1 MSSLFCTF
9 IVSFFVRLTLQR
21 DSPCPCSL
29 GVRPKFNVFLGT
41 RKIPVFSR
49 FAHGS
54 APFYGVRKFPFSLRF
69 LMANLLFIAFAPS
82 IRMRFA
88 FYSQVPFIACYKPFQ
103 LFAFVSPYLFT
114 FSPPRVA
121 LWPSLPPSRAFLAPR
136 LRHKKRLKLYAPAC
150 YKPFKYLPIVSL
162 SPLLPAPLLACLY
175 LFSTAQAPLPALIA
189 SSLN

>member
-1 MSSLFCTF
+1 MASE
-9 IVSFFVRLTLQR
+9 
-21 DSPCPCSL
+21 
-29 GVRPKFNVFLGT
+29 N
-41 RKIPVFSR
+41 SR
-49 FAHGS
+49 FLYAS
-54 APFYGVRKFPFSLRF
+54 SWVQRLLYGKSIPARF
-69 LMANLLFIAFAPS
+69 LPFLTASLQPSCRPFLEGFAANLLFIAFAPS

-175 LFSTAQAPLPALIA
+175 LFSTAQAPIHALTAFAVSLAWPA
-189 SSLN
+189 